1 MIIGFQICS
10 TTTITIIE
18 PVTLDS
24 SYSSVITEL
33 MSYVSSVLKN
43 SDGFK
48 YSVANI

>member
-1 MIIGFQICS
+1 MIIGFQTCS
-10 TTTITIIE
+10 TTTIIE

-24 SYSSVITEL
+24 SYNLVITEL
-33 MSYVSSVLKN
+33 MSYVSSVVKN